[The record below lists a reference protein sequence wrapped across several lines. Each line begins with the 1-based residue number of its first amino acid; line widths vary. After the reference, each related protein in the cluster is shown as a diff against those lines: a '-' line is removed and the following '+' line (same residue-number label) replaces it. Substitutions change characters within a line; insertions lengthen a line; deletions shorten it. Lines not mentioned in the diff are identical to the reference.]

1 MIDNNLYLAI
11 LNYKQN
17 LSIEKRS
24 SENWISKISFRK
36 EGS

>member
-17 LSIEKRS
+17 LSIEK
-24 SENWISKISFRK
+24 KIIGK
-36 EGS
+36 LDKQNLL